1 MDAET
6 RKKVEEIATKINDSI
21 LAQMMNEEKN
31 DYDSEIRLPNRMT
44 NEKIVIKKS
53 YNLEN
58 RENSG
63 ENKKRRESR
72 ISTLEKCIIDQKY
85 EEAEEKIQKQH
96 YMALTE
102 LALKNNDCNEKTSYK
117 IMKSMF
123 AMIGYDVAMIPKTMV
138 DETITIIKKW
148 IPHSKTIYGYISR
161 KIKPLDMSQE
171 EMIYVYDTYILVK
184 KIILI
189 DCINKEDY
197 DKRIARLNKELTP
210 VYAAIRALKAI
221 E

>member
-1 MDAET
+1 MA
-6 RKKVEEIATKINDSI
+6 
-21 LAQMMNEEKN
+21 
-31 DYDSEIRLPNRMT
+31 MT
-44 NEKIVIKKS
+44 
-53 YNLEN
+53 
-58 RENSG
+58 
-63 ENKKRRESR
+63 
-72 ISTLEKCIIDQKY
+72 
-85 EEAEEKIQKQH
+85 
-96 YMALTE
+96 
-102 LALKNNDCNEKTSYK
+102 
-117 IMKSMF
+117 
-123 AMIGYDVAMIPKTMV
+123 PKTMV

-189 DCINKEDY
+189 DCVNKEDY
-197 DKRIARLNKELTP
+197 DKRISGLNKELTP